1 MLCTYNKNR
10 TPCSLCCARFTCG
23 HVQFLKK
30 KKMSVDRLYFSDC
43 PNSTLTMKL
52 MFLLTGH
59 PLTLT
64 LSTPL
69 NCRLVTPKQTL
80 ILTPSTERGVE
91 RGVGEITL
99 NLEVLKANFLMKFLL
114 GLHQNKKLV

>member
-1 MLCTYNKNR
+1 
-10 TPCSLCCARFTCG
+10 
-23 HVQFLKK
+23 
-30 KKMSVDRLYFSDC
+30 
-43 PNSTLTMKL
+43 MK
-52 MFLLTGH
+52 MFLLTGD

-91 RGVGEITL
+91 WGGGGITLIL

>member
-1 MLCTYNKNR
+1 
-10 TPCSLCCARFTCG
+10 
-23 HVQFLKK
+23 
-30 KKMSVDRLYFSDC
+30 MSVDRLYFSDR
-43 PNSTLTMKL
+43 NNNHEN
-52 MFLLTGH
+52 FLLTGD

-91 RGVGEITL
+91 GGGGGITLIL

>member
-1 MLCTYNKNR
+1 
-10 TPCSLCCARFTCG
+10 
-23 HVQFLKK
+23 
-30 KKMSVDRLYFSDC
+30 MSVDRLYFSDR
-43 PNSTLTMKL
+43 NNNHEN
-52 MFLLTGH
+52 FLLTGD

-64 LSTPL
+64 MSTPL

-91 RGVGEITL
+91 GGGGGGGITLIL